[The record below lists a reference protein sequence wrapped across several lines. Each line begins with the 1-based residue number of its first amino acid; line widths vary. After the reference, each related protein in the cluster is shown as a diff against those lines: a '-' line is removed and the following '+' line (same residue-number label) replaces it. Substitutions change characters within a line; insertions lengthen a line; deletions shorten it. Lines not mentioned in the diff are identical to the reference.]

1 VKISRKKKDAVDPI
15 ARNITSVIGN
25 LVSIMARRNDCTVR
39 HVMRQIHRLQIWPEI
54 QTYYRNRG
62 LDDDDLREQIKNGL
76 EKRRL
81 LGKAA

>member
-1 VKISRKKKDAVDPI
+1 
-15 ARNITSVIGN
+15 VIGN

-39 HVMRQIHRLQIWPEI
+39 HVMRQIHRLHIWPEI

-62 LDDDDLREQIKNGL
+62 LDDNDIREQIKNGL

-81 LGKAA
+81 VGKAA